1 MKEMDSKSKR
11 KTKHSCRDVILVFAV
26 LMITGVLLAV
36 TASAQF
42 DQQSP
47 GALGQGDLFA
57 PDNTGGASSNQQP
70 MLTALVSDKSSPQE
84 AGLSIKWTANAE
96 DPENDPLSFI
106 FKLKGP
112 STGDVWKP
120 VNSDPS
126 DNTWKWD
133 TNPEDAGNYQISVSV
148 RDEMHAG
155 PQFTPDERI
164 SDFSLTAPPVPEE
177 APVQPAPEPLPDVA
191 AQQTYQPPAQEQ
203 QTAGQEPVAQP
214 QETVP
219 ANQPPIMISLTPD
232 AASPQEAGIAV
243 TWEAQ
248 ADDQE
253 SDNLQFL
260 FLLDDQQISD
270 WQYQNQWIWYTSA
283 NEIGTHRIEARVR
296 DGTHNT
302 DGDSS
307 KKASFTINKP
317 NEKPVI
323 SDLSSDKP
331 SPQETGSIV
340 TWTAQASDPEKNP
353 ILYKF
358 FLNGLPATDWQS
370 RNEWAWTASEGE
382 NQIEVQ
388 VRDGKHA
395 EQDGFDDQKSAAFIV
410 LPPNQKPAIINFGPD
425 KLSPQVTGS
434 TITWTVESMDADDD
448 PLQFQFALDG
458 QAMQDWSDSP
468 VWIWT
473 ATKEQVGAHVVA
485 ANVRDGKHN
494 ADGDAAASANFEIVL
509 PPNKAPVMSSLSAD
523 KESPQVTGSVITWTA
538 SASDTETDPL
548 QFQFALDGQ
557 AMQDWSDS
565 PVWIWTATKEQ
576 VGAHVVA
583 ANVRDG
589 KHNPEGDAA
598 ASANFE
604 IVLPPNKAPV
614 MSSLSADKESPQ
626 VTGSVITW
634 TASASDTETDPL
646 QFQFALDGQVMQDWS
661 DSPVWIW
668 TATKEQAGAHVVA
681 ANVRDGKHNSEGDST
696 ASANFEIVLPPN
708 KAPVMSSLSADKE
721 SPQVTGSVITWTASA
736 SDTETD
742 PLQFQFILDGQV
754 AADWS
759 DSPVWIWTAT
769 KEQAGAHV
777 VVANVRDGK
786 HNPEGDAAASAN
798 FEIVLPAN
806 NAPVMR
812 SLTADKES
820 PQVTGSVI
828 TWTAS
833 ASDTESD
840 PISYRFLVNGT
851 PATDWQAEN
860 TLTWTAM
867 QPGTSQ
873 IMAQA
878 KDSQHDGPQ
887 GEAGNMSSDFSI
899 IAPAPVVEPVIT
911 EVVPAVVVPAKLNES
926 PALDGL
932 TADSI
937 SPQLL
942 GTSVTWTASASDAE
956 NDPISYRFLVN
967 GTPAADW
974 QSEDQWTWTAM
985 QPGTSQI
992 MAQVKDSQHDGPQG
1006 EAGNMSSDFSII
1018 APAPVVEPAAVE
1030 NENAPQE
1037 NKTEPAV
1044 ENVVPPVAG
1053 DITTPVA
1060 PENGTPQQT
1069 VNESVAV
1076 TIAPETVVPP
1086 AEENITTP
1094 IAPENATPQQPVDET
1109 KPAEPVIPA
1118 AVNQT
1123 PVLNS
1128 LTADVTSPQIPG
1140 TTITWTANATDADQ
1154 DPLSFRFFHSGPAT
1168 SGAWQPVT
1176 EWSAAGTWTQT
1187 TSPTDAGEN
1196 QVKAQVRDGKHATE
1210 EGFDS
1215 ELSAFITIS
1224 EPARNISGIAYED
1237 KNGNSLLDS
1246 GEALSGWTIHLTG
1259 PNGEVSALTAEDGS
1273 YRFENL
1279 KVGSYTVAET
1289 LPSGWKAINPDSGS
1303 YSVDLSQG
1311 DAADKNFANKL
1322 TSYSISGMKY
1332 NDLNGNGVNDGEPG
1346 MENWKITLSGTTESN
1361 EAVQKELTTAADGS
1375 YRFETLQPA
1384 TYTITEAEQ
1393 SGWVRTAPQ
1402 EGSYS
1407 VVLVDAD
1414 VTGKDFGNHGSW
1426 SISGASFNDLNG
1438 NGVRDGDDA
1447 ALGNWNIQIAKDG
1460 SIINATTT
1468 GLDGSYAFKNL
1479 PPGKYTVSE
1488 VVQDGWTQTL
1498 PQGSYSIDLLDADV
1512 SGKDFGN
1519 KGNLS
1524 ITGKK
1529 FYDANGNGVQDENE
1543 PGLPGQEVKLVE
1555 NGKELASVTTDQDG
1569 SYTFSNLV
1577 PGTYEVDDPI
1587 QVIVTTQVHAVVN
1600 VPAIS
1605 PNIISG
1611 MKFNDLNGNGVKDAG
1626 ESGIANWEIDL
1637 VYVVPGPATD
1647 ILMAQANTDAN
1658 GAYKFINIPPGN
1670 YEIKELARQGWY
1682 ATTPTVRSV
1691 HIPGSSSNQDFG
1703 NKLATQPS
1711 KGSIFG
1717 LKFNDLNGNG
1727 VKDSGE
1733 PGLSGWTI
1741 ELKNATTLAVLN
1753 TTNTVSDGSYA
1764 FLNITPANYVV
1775 SEVAKPGWTQTKPP
1789 AGPGGQV
1796 YSFALA
1802 AGENKQ
1808 GIDFGNRNN
1817 NLPPTNPTLVS
1828 NLASP
1833 RMAGTPII
1841 WTAGANDPEGDTL
1854 KFRFIVRG
1862 PAPSTAVRA
1871 DTGYSESNVWT
1882 WSTVGYVPGTYQID
1896 VWIRDGNHA
1905 GPSGFDIMK
1914 TVSFKLTSAN
1924 QPPHVDMLFSDR
1936 PAPQFVGSWIKW
1948 TALASDPNGDPLQY
1962 KFYLRGPSTNGFW
1975 MDQTGWGKNNRW
1987 IWRTNPMDVGYSEVL
2002 VAVSDGSHAG
2012 PGGSDDYEIASF
2024 AIVNQNLP
2032 PVITG
2037 LASNVHSPQPIGA
2050 TVWWKASAMDQEG
2063 NPVFYRYW
2071 LKGAAT
2077 GGSWRI
2083 VRDWSTDPTWVWPT
2097 SPADAGTSEIQVQV
2111 RDGLHSSP
2119 SGWDDDAGA
2128 LFTVLRQN
2136 QPPVLVSL
2144 TADKAG
2150 SQAAGTP
2157 IRWTAIASD
2166 PDREPIFYKFWL
2178 KGPSTAGAWKVAQD
2192 WSTKNQWTWTSSGYD
2207 VGAYTVY
2214 VYARDGKHNPATGYD
2229 SALGAS
2235 YQLMVNLL
2243 PKLTTLA
2250 SDKKSP
2256 QSAGATVKWTAT
2268 ATDANKDPILYRF
2281 WLKGPSTGGAWKVA
2295 QDWSTKNQWTWTSS
2309 GSDSGDYTVY
2319 VYVRDGLHSPA
2330 TGYDSALGAMY
2341 QLTPNMPP
2349 QLTTLISDK
2358 KSPQSAGT
2366 TVKWTA
2372 TATDVNKDPILYRFW
2387 LMGPSTG
2394 GAWKVAQDWST
2405 KNQWTWSNAPTDAGN
2420 YKVFVY
2426 ARDGKHAPATGYDS
2440 AVGQDYALFN
2450 QVVSNKAVSRV
2461 VVVKR

>member
-1 MKEMDSKSKR
+1 MK
-11 KTKHSCRDVILVFAV
+11 KTGSNCQHKIKFKNNCRDVILVFAAI
-26 LMITGVLLAV
+26 MITGVLLAV
-36 TASAQF
+36 SALAQF
-42 DQQSP
+42 DPQLP
-47 GALGQGDLFA
+47 GDLGQGDLFSS
-57 PDNTGGASSNQQP
+57 DNMGSASSNQQP
-70 MLTALVSDKSSPQE
+70 MLTALESDKSNPQE
-84 AGLSIKWTANAE
+84 AGSSIRWTARAE
-96 DPENDPLSFI
+96 DPENDPISFI
-106 FKLKGP
+106 FRLKGP

-120 VNSDPS
+120 VNSDLS

-133 TNPEDAGNYQISVSV
+133 TNQGDAGDYQISVSV
-148 RDEMHAG
+148 RDEAHAG

-164 SDFSLTAPPVPEE
+164 SDFRLTAPPVPEE
-177 APVQPAPEPLPDVA
+177 VPMQPATEPLPDLAA
-191 AQQTYQPPAQEQ
+191 AQQTYQPPAEEQ
-203 QTAGQEPVAQP
+203 QTAGQEAAAQT

-219 ANQPPIMISLTPD
+219 ANLPPVMISLTADPT
-232 AASPQEAGIAV
+232 SPQEAGIAV
-243 TWEAQ
+243 TWEAV
-248 ADDQE
+248 ANDQE

-260 FLLDDQQISD
+260 FMLDGQPVSD
-270 WQYQNQWIWYTSA
+270 WRYQTQWTWVTSA
-283 NEIGTHRIEARVR
+283 NEIGTHSIEARVR
-296 DGTHNT
+296 DGTHNA

-307 KKASFTINKP
+307 KEASYTINKP

-323 SDLSSDKP
+323 SDLTSDKA
-331 SPQETGSIV
+331 SPQETGGIV
-340 TWTAQASDPEKNP
+340 TWTAQASDPENNP
-353 ILYKF
+353 ILYRF
-358 FLNGLPATDWQS
+358 YINQLPATDWQS
-370 RNEWAWTASEGE
+370 SNKWSWTASEGE
-382 NQIEVQ
+382 SQIEVQ
-388 VRDGKHA
+388 IRDGKHA
-395 EQDGFDDQKSAAFIV
+395 EQDGFDDQRSVTFV
-410 LPPNQKPAIINFGPD
+410 GLPPNQKPAIINFGSD
-425 KLSPQVTGS
+425 KLSPQEIGS
-434 TITWTVESMDADDD
+434 TITWTVEFMDADDD

-458 QAMQDWSDSP
+458 QVVQDWSDSP

-473 ATKEQVGAHVVA
+473 ATIEQVGKHVVTA
-485 ANVRDGKHN
+485 KVRDGKHN
-494 ADGDAAASANFEIVL
+494 PEGDAAASANFEIVL
-509 PPNKAPVMSSLSAD
+509 PPDKAPVMSSLSAD

-548 QFQFALDGQ
+548 QFQFTLDGQ
-557 AMQDWSDS
+557 VVQDWSDS
-565 PVWIWTATKEQ
+565 PVWSWTASKEQ
-576 VGAHVVA
+576 VGAHVIV

-598 ASANFE
+598 ASANLE
-604 IVLPPNKAPV
+604 IVLPPNNAPVLNSLSADKESPQVTGSVITWTASASDTESDPLQFQFTLDGQVVQDWSDSPVWIWTASKEQVGAHVIAANVRDGKHNPEGDSPSSANLEIVLPPNNAPV
-614 MSSLSADKESPQ
+614 MNSLSADKESPQ

-646 QFQFALDGQVMQDWS
+646 QFQFTLDGQVVQDWS

-668 TATKEQAGAHVVA
+668 TASKEQVGAHVIA
-681 ANVRDGKHNSEGDST
+681 
-696 ASANFEIVLPPN
+696 
-708 KAPVMSSLSADKE
+708 
-721 SPQVTGSVITWTASA
+721 
-736 SDTETD
+736 
-742 PLQFQFILDGQV
+742 
-754 AADWS
+754 
-759 DSPVWIWTAT
+759 
-769 KEQAGAHV
+769 
-777 VVANVRDGK
+777 ANVRDGK
-786 HNPEGDAAASAN
+786 HNPEGDSPSSAN
-798 FEIVLPAN
+798 LEIVLPAN
-806 NAPVMR
+806 IAPVMS
-812 SLTADKES
+812 SLSADKES

-851 PATDWQAEN
+851 PAADWQSEN
-860 TLTWTAM
+860 QWTWTAM

-873 IMAQA
+873 ITVQV
-878 KDSQHDGPQ
+878 KDSLHNGPQ

-899 IAPAPVVEPVIT
+899 VAPAPVVEPVNT
-911 EVVPAVVVPAKLNES
+911 EVVPVVEPAKLNES

-932 TADSI
+932 TADRI

-942 GTSVTWTASASDAE
+942 GTSVTWTASATDTES
-956 NDPISYRFLVN
+956 DPISYRFLVN

-974 QSEDQWTWTAM
+974 QSENQWTWTAM

-992 MAQVKDSQHDGPQG
+992 TVQVKDSLHEGAQG
-1006 EAGNMSSDFSII
+1006 EAGNMSQEFSII
-1018 APAPVVEPAAVE
+1018 APAPVVEPVTVE
-1030 NENAPQE
+1030 NENVPQE
-1037 NKTEPAV
+1037 NKTEPV
-1044 ENVVPPVAG
+1044 PNVPENVAPPV
-1053 DITTPVA
+1053 T
-1060 PENGTPQQT
+1060 
-1069 VNESVAV
+1069 
-1076 TIAPETVVPP
+1076 
-1086 AEENITTP
+1086 ENITTP
-1094 IAPENATPQQPVDET
+1094 IAPENATPQQPVEET
-1109 KPAEPVIPA
+1109 KPSEPVIPA

-1128 LTADVTSPQIPG
+1128 LTSDLTSPQIPG

-1168 SGAWQPVT
+1168 SGSWQPVT
-1176 EWSAAGTWTQT
+1176 QWSSASTWTQT
-1187 TSPTDAGEN
+1187 TSSADAGEN
-1196 QVKAQVRDGKHATE
+1196 QVKAQVRDGKHAAE
-1210 EGFDS
+1210 DGFDS

-1224 EPARNISGIAYED
+1224 ELTRNISGRAYED
-1237 KNGNSLLDS
+1237 KNDNSLPDS

-1259 PNGEVSALTAEDGS
+1259 PDGEVSALTAEDGS

-1279 KVGSYTVAET
+1279 KAGSYTVAET
-1289 LPSGWKAINPDSGS
+1289 LPTGWKAINPESGS
-1303 YSVDLSQG
+1303 YSLDLSQG
-1311 DAADKNFANKL
+1311 DAVEKNFANKL
-1322 TSYSISGMKY
+1322 TSYSISGMKF

-1346 MENWKITLSGTTESN
+1346 MENWKITLSGSAESN

-1375 YRFETLQPA
+1375 YRFEALLPG
-1384 TYTITEAEQ
+1384 TYTITEVEQ

-1426 SISGASFNDLNG
+1426 SISGVNFNDLNG
-1438 NGVRDGDDA
+1438 NGVKEGDDT
-1447 ALGNWNIQIAKDG
+1447 ALANWNIQIAKDG
-1460 SIINATTT
+1460 SVINATTT
-1468 GLDGSYAFKNL
+1468 GQDGSYAFKNL
-1479 PPGKYTVSE
+1479 APGKYTVSE

-1529 FYDANGNGVQDENE
+1529 YYDANGNGVQDEDE
-1543 PGLPGQEVKLVE
+1543 PGLPGQEVKLAE
-1555 NGKELASVTTDQDG
+1555 NGKEIASVTTGADG

-1587 QVIVTTQVHAVVN
+1587 QVTVTTQVHVVVN

-1611 MKFNDLNGNGVKDAG
+1611 MKFNDLNGNGVKDPG
-1626 ESGIANWEIDL
+1626 EPGVANWEIDL
-1637 VYVVPGPATD
+1637 VYVVPGPAPD
-1647 ILMAQANTDAN
+1647 ILMAQASTDAN

-1727 VKDSGE
+1727 LKDSGE
-1733 PGLSGWTI
+1733 IGLSGWTI
-1741 ELKNATTLAVLN
+1741 ELKNATTLAVIS
-1753 TTNTVSDGSYA
+1753 TTNTASDGSYS

-1775 SEVAKPGWTQTKPP
+1775 SEVSKPGWTQTKPP

-1833 RMAGTPII
+1833 RMAGTPVI
-1841 WTAGANDPEGDTL
+1841 WTAGATDPEGDPL
-1854 KFRFIVRG
+1854 QFRFIVRG
-1862 PAPSTAVRA
+1862 PEPSTAVRA
-1871 DTGYSESNVWT
+1871 DTGYSAGSVWT
-1882 WSTVGYVPGTYQID
+1882 WSTVGYVPGTYQIE

-1905 GPSGFDIMK
+1905 GPSDFDIKK
-1914 TVSFKLTSAN
+1914 TVSFKLTSSN

-1948 TALASDPNGDPLQY
+1948 TALASDPEGGPLQY

-1987 IWRTNPMDVGYSEVL
+1987 IWRTTPFDVGYSEVL
-2002 VAVSDGSHAG
+2002 VAVRDGSHAG
-2012 PGGSDDYEIASF
+2012 PGGSDDYEIASY

-2032 PVITG
+2032 PVIIG
-2037 LASNVHSPQPIGA
+2037 LASNVQSPQPIGA
-2050 TVWWKASAMDQEG
+2050 SVWWKASAIDQEG

-2144 TADKAG
+2144 TADKPS

-2157 IRWTAIASD
+2157 IKWTAIASD
-2166 PDREPIFYKFWL
+2166 PDREPIYYKFWL
-2178 KGPSTAGAWKVAQD
+2178 KGPSTGGAWKVAQD
-2192 WSTKNQWTWTSSGYD
+2192 WSTKSQWTWTSSGYD
-2207 VGAYTVY
+2207 GGAYTVY

-2229 SALGAS
+2229 SALGTS
-2235 YQLMVNLL
+2235 YQLRANSP
-2243 PKLTTLA
+2243 PKLTALTP
-2250 SDKKSP
+2250 DKKSP

-2295 QDWSTKNQWTWTSS
+2295 QDWSTKNQWTWASP
-2309 GSDSGDYTVY
+2309 GSNSGDYMVY
-2319 VYVRDGLHSPA
+2319 VYVRDGLHSAA
-2330 TGYDSALGAMY
+2330 TGYDSALGASY
-2341 QLTPNMPP
+2341 QLTPNEPP
-2349 QLTTLISDK
+2349 VLTALVPDK

-2366 TVKWTA
+2366 AVKWTA

-2387 LMGPSTG
+2387 LMGPSTA
-2394 GAWKVAQDWST
+2394 GAWKVAADWST
-2405 KNQWTWSNAPTDAGN
+2405 KNQWTWSNAPTDAGS
-2420 YKVFVY
+2420 YRVFVY
-2426 ARDGKHAPATGYDS
+2426 TRDGKHAPATGYDS
-2440 AVGQDYALFN
+2440 AVGQDYTLLN
-2450 QVVSNKAVSRV
+2450 QVVSNKVVSKV

>member
-1 MKEMDSKSKR
+1 MKF
-11 KTKHSCRDVILVFAV
+11 KHNCRDVILVIAAI
-26 LMITGVLLAV
+26 MITGVLLAV
-36 TASAQF
+36 SALAQF
-42 DQQSP
+42 DPQSP
-47 GALGQGDLFA
+47 GDLGQGDLFSS
-57 PDNTGGASSNQQP
+57 DNMGGVSSNQQP
-70 MLTALVSDKSSPQE
+70 MLITLESDKSSPQE
-84 AGLSIKWTANAE
+84 AGSSIKWTARAE
-96 DPENDPLSFI
+96 DPENDPMSFI
-106 FKLKGP
+106 FRLKGP

-120 VNSDPS
+120 VNSDLS

-133 TNPEDAGNYQISVSV
+133 TNPGDAGDYQISVSV

-164 SDFSLTAPPVPEE
+164 SDFRLTAPPVPEE
-177 APVQPAPEPLPDVA
+177 VPAQPVTEPLPNAGA
-191 AQQTYQPPAQEQ
+191 AEQSYQPPAEEQ
-203 QTAGQEPVAQP
+203 QTTWQEPVAQP
-214 QETVP
+214 SETVP
-219 ANQPPIMISLTPD
+219 ANQPPVMISLTADP
-232 AASPQEAGIAV
+232 ASPQEAGIAV
-243 TWEAQ
+243 TWEAV
-248 ADDQE
+248 ASDQD
-253 SDNLQFL
+253 SNSLQFL
-260 FLLDDQQISD
+260 FMLDDQPVSD

-283 NEIGTHRIEARVR
+283 NEIGVHSIEARVR
-296 DGTHNT
+296 DGAHNV

-307 KKASFTINKP
+307 QKASYTINKP
-317 NEKPVI
+317 NEKPAI
-323 SDLSSDKP
+323 SDLSADKA

-340 TWTAQASDPEKNP
+340 TWTAQASDPENNP
-353 ILYKF
+353 ISYRF
-358 FLNGLPATDWQS
+358 FLNQLPATDWQS
-370 RNEWAWTASEGE
+370 SNQWAWKATEGE
-382 NQIEVQ
+382 AQIEAQ
-388 VRDGKHA
+388 IRDGKHA
-395 EQDGFDDQKSAAFIV
+395 DQDGFDDQKSVTFIG

-425 KLSPQVTGS
+425 KLSPQEIGS
-434 TITWTVESMDADDD
+434 TITWTVEFMDADDD

-458 QAMQDWSDSP
+458 QIVQDWSDSP

-473 ATKEQVGAHVVA
+473 ASIEQVGKHVV
-485 ANVRDGKHN
+485 
-494 ADGDAAASANFEIVL
+494 
-509 PPNKAPVMSSLSAD
+509 
-523 KESPQVTGSVITWTA
+523 T
-538 SASDTETDPL
+538 
-548 QFQFALDGQ
+548 
-557 AMQDWSDS
+557 
-565 PVWIWTATKEQ
+565 
-576 VGAHVVA
+576 

-589 KHNPEGDAA
+589 KHNPEGDSSAN
-598 ASANFE
+598 ANFE
-604 IVLPPNKAPV
+604 IVLPPNNAPV
-614 MSSLSADKESPQ
+614 MSSL
-626 VTGSVITW
+626 
-634 TASASDTETDPL
+634 L
-646 QFQFALDGQVMQDWS
+646 
-661 DSPVWIW
+661 
-668 TATKEQAGAHVVA
+668 
-681 ANVRDGKHNSEGDST
+681 
-696 ASANFEIVLPPN
+696 
-708 KAPVMSSLSADKE
+708 
-721 SPQVTGSVITWTASA
+721 
-736 SDTETD
+736 
-742 PLQFQFILDGQV
+742 
-754 AADWS
+754 
-759 DSPVWIWTAT
+759 
-769 KEQAGAHV
+769 
-777 VVANVRDGK
+777 
-786 HNPEGDAAASAN
+786 
-798 FEIVLPAN
+798 
-806 NAPVMR
+806 
-812 SLTADKES
+812 ADKES

-840 PISYRFLVNGT
+840 PISYRFLINGT

-873 IMAQA
+873 IMAQV

-887 GEAGNMSSDFSI
+887 GEAGNMSSEFSI
-899 IAPAPVVEPVIT
+899 ISPAPVAEPVNT
-911 EVVPAVVVPAKLNES
+911 EVVPVVVEPAKLNES

-974 QSEDQWTWTAM
+974 QSENQWIWTAL

-992 MAQVKDSQHDGPQG
+992 TVQVRDSLHDGPQG

-1018 APAPVVEPAAVE
+1018 APVPVPPAA
-1030 NENAPQE
+1030 
-1037 NKTEPAV
+1037 
-1044 ENVVPPVAG
+1044 ENV
-1053 DITTPVA
+1053 TTPVA
-1060 PENGTPQQT
+1060 PENATPQQT
-1069 VNESVAV
+1069 VNESEVV

-1086 AEENITTP
+1086 AGENITAP
-1094 IAPENATPQQPVDET
+1094 IAPENATPQQPVEET
-1109 KPAEPVIPA
+1109 KPSEPVIPA

-1128 LTADVTSPQIPG
+1128 LTSDLTSPQIPG

-1154 DPLSFRFFHSGPAT
+1154 DPLFFRFFHSGPAT
-1168 SGAWQPVT
+1168 GGSWQPVT
-1176 EWSAAGTWTQT
+1176 QWSSASTWTQT
-1187 TSPTDAGEN
+1187 TSSADAGEN

-1210 EGFDS
+1210 DGFDS
-1215 ELSAFITIS
+1215 ELSAFITIN
-1224 EPARNISGIAYED
+1224 EPTRNISGIAYED
-1237 KNGNSLLDS
+1237 KNSNSLLDR
-1246 GEALSGWTIHLTG
+1246 GEALSGWTIRLTG
-1259 PNGEVSALTAEDGS
+1259 PDGEVSALTAEDGS

-1279 KVGSYTVAET
+1279 KAESYTVSET
-1289 LPSGWKAINPDSGS
+1289 LATGWKAINPESGS

-1311 DAADKNFANKL
+1311 DAAEKNFANKL

-1332 NDLNGNGVNDGEPG
+1332 NDLNGNGINDGEPG

-1375 YRFETLQPA
+1375 YRFEALLPG
-1384 TYTITEAEQ
+1384 TYTITEVEQ

-1426 SISGASFNDLNG
+1426 SISGVNFNDLNG
-1438 NGVRDGDDA
+1438 NGVRDGDDT
-1447 ALGNWNIQIAKDG
+1447 ALANWNIQIAKDG
-1460 SIINATTT
+1460 SVINATTT
-1468 GLDGSYAFKNL
+1468 GQDGSYAFKNL
-1479 PPGKYTVSE
+1479 APGKYTVSE

-1529 FYDANGNGVQDENE
+1529 YYDANGNGVQDEDE
-1543 PGLPGQEVKLVE
+1543 PGLPGQEVKLAE
-1555 NGKELASVTTDQDG
+1555 NGKEIASVTTGADG

-1587 QVIVTTQVHAVVN
+1587 QVTVTTQVHAVVN

-1637 VYVVPGPATD
+1637 VYVVAGPATD

-1727 VKDSGE
+1727 IKDSGE
-1733 PGLSGWTI
+1733 PGLSDWTI
-1741 ELKNATTLAVLN
+1741 ELKNASTLAVIS
-1753 TTNTVSDGSYA
+1753 TTNTASDGSYS

-1775 SEVAKPGWTQTKPP
+1775 SEVLKPGWTQTKPP

-1808 GIDFGNRNN
+1808 GIDFVNRNN
-1817 NLPPTNPTLVS
+1817 NLPPSNPTLVS

-1833 RMAGTPII
+1833 RMAGTPVI
-1841 WTAGANDPEGDTL
+1841 WTAGATDPEGDPL
-1854 KFRFIVRG
+1854 QFRFIVRG

-1871 DTGYSESNVWT
+1871 DTGYSASNVWT
-1882 WSTVGYVPGTYQID
+1882 WSTVGYVPGTYQIE

-1905 GPSGFDIMK
+1905 GPSGFDIKK

-1948 TALASDPNGDPLQY
+1948 TALASDPEGAPLQY

-1987 IWRTNPMDVGYSEVL
+1987 IWRTTPFDVGYSEVL
-2002 VAVSDGSHAG
+2002 VAVRDGSHAG

-2024 AIVNQNLP
+2024 AIVDQNLP

-2037 LASNVHSPQPIGA
+2037 LASNVPSPQPIGA
-2050 TVWWKASAMDQEG
+2050 TVWWKASAIDQEG

-2077 GGSWRI
+2077 GGSWRM

-2144 TADKAG
+2144 TADKPG

-2157 IRWTAIASD
+2157 IKWTAIASD
-2166 PDREPIFYKFWL
+2166 PDREPIYYKFWL
-2178 KGPSTAGAWKVAQD
+2178 KGPSTKGAWKVAQD
-2192 WSTKNQWTWTSSGYD
+2192 WSTKNQWTWTSSGND
-2207 VGAYTVY
+2207 GGAYTIY

-2229 SALGAS
+2229 SALGTA
-2235 YQLMVNLL
+2235 YQLRANQL
-2243 PKLTTLA
+2243 PKLTTLTP
-2250 SDKKSP
+2250 DKKSP

-2295 QDWSTKNQWTWTSS
+2295 QDWSTKNQWTWASP
-2309 GSDSGDYTVY
+2309 GSNSGDYMVY
-2319 VYVRDGLHSPA
+2319 VYVRDGLHSAA
-2330 TGYDSALGAMY
+2330 TGYDSALGASY
-2341 QLTPNMPP
+2341 QLTPNEPP
-2349 QLTTLISDK
+2349 VLTALVPDK

-2366 TVKWTA
+2366 KVLWTA
-2372 TATDVNKDPILYRFW
+2372 TATDANKDAILYRFW
-2387 LMGPSTG
+2387 LMGPSTK
-2394 GAWKVAQDWST
+2394 GAWKVMQDWST
-2405 KNQWTWSNAPTDAGN
+2405 KNQWTWSNAPTDAGS
-2420 YKVFVY
+2420 YRVFVY
-2426 ARDGKHAPATGYDS
+2426 ARDGKHTPETGYDS
-2440 AVGQDYALFN
+2440 ALGQDYALLN
-2450 QVVSNKAVSRV
+2450 QVVSNKVVSKV